1 MNGGWNGSTSD
12 PLQGS
17 KVLDIAHW
25 ILFLYLR
32 TGILGSTEHEGE
44 NETLLDS
51 LTVVT
56 APD

>member
-1 MNGGWNGSTSD
+1 MGVFVNGGWNGSTSD
-12 PLQGS
+12 PLRGS
-17 KVLDIAHW
+17 KVLV
-25 ILFLYLR
+25 LFLHLR
-32 TGILGSTEHEGE
+32 TGILGNTEHNGE

>member
-12 PLQGS
+12 PLRGS
-17 KVLDIAHW
+17 KVLV
-25 ILFLYLR
+25 LFLHLR
-32 TGILGSTEHEGE
+32 TGILGNTEHNGE